1 MLFSKKIIG
10 YLNIPKT
17 SAAEAEG
24 RLLKSFGIGRLC
36 SALVIP
42 CGSGSL
48 LFGQQIVQPNWNGI
62 GPEDLAETVFYSLST
77 LGKNTAD

>member
-1 MLFSKKIIG
+1 MTSQIVSQ
-10 YLNIPKT
+10 KT
-17 SAAEAEG
+17 STAKAKG
-24 RLLKSFGIGRLC
+24 RLSKSFGLSRLC
-36 SALVIP
+36 SALVIV

-62 GPEDLAETVFYSLST
+62 GPEDLAETVLYSLST